1 MAAKRKPDSR
11 FDLPSVIRGL
21 IERLIEDDWI
31 RFRSA
36 DGADVYYVIGADAWG
51 REVEQGRSANMEIR
65 ASSKVSILGE
75 HLVRAAI
82 AAAASDKYVK
92 RAGERLE
99 KSGITVEQVTTFLAH
114 PRGGNDRTQDS
125 IFPPSSGNGLDAIIG
140 HRCGFRRYWTWKSR
154 RRRLGR
160 PGVAPE
166 IRELIRNMSRANP
179 LWGAPRVH
187 GELAKL
193 GISIS
198 QAAVSKYMVRHR
210 TPPSHTWRSFLDNHA
225 KDLVSL
231 DFFTLPTATFRVL
244 FVFIVLRHERRR
256 IVHFNVTEHPSAEW
270 TAQQMVDAFPWD
282 TAPRYLVRDRDQTYG
297 AYFDSRVD
305 GLGIE
310 QVLTAPRSPWQNPFV
325 ERMIGSIRRE
335 CLDHVIV
342 LDERHLKR
350 ILRKYVDYYHSCRT
364 HLSLEKDAQQALH
377 ERRLNPEDPL
387 VHHSDRGVQY
397 VSTRYTEPIL
407 GVYVLLYHLV
417 RYAS

>member
-1 MAAKRKPDSR
+1 M
-11 FDLPSVIRGL
+11 
-21 IERLIEDDWI
+21 
-31 RFRSA
+31 
-36 DGADVYYVIGADAWG
+36 
-51 REVEQGRSANMEIR
+51 
-65 ASSKVSILGE
+65 
-75 HLVRAAI
+75 
-82 AAAASDKYVK
+82 
-92 RAGERLE
+92 
-99 KSGITVEQVTTFLAH
+99 
-114 PRGGNDRTQDS
+114 
-125 IFPPSSGNGLDAIIG
+125 
-140 HRCGFRRYWTWKSR
+140 
-154 RRRLGR
+154 
-160 PGVAPE
+160 
-166 IRELIRNMSRANP
+166 
-179 LWGAPRVH
+179 H

-225 KDLVSL
+225 NDLVSL

-297 AYFDSRVD
+297 AYFDTRVD

-310 QVLTAPRSPWQNPFV
+310 QVLTAPRSPWQNPLV

-342 LDERHLKR
+342 LDERRLKR

-364 HLSLEKDAQQALH
+364 HLSLEKDAPEPRRVESPAMGKVRAIPKVGGLHHYLHSTRRCLSRSARDGYGTSRQLTPIPLSRVDADPRNVLH
-377 ERRLNPEDPL
+377 EDDPSILVAGSSLISRSSSLWKGQASFSGFVSNRDFRR
-387 VHHSDRGVQY
+387 
-397 VSTRYTEPIL
+397 TRL
-407 GVYVLLYHLV
+407 
-417 RYAS
+417 RQRR

>member
-1 MAAKRKPDSR
+1 M
-11 FDLPSVIRGL
+11 
-21 IERLIEDDWI
+21 
-31 RFRSA
+31 
-36 DGADVYYVIGADAWG
+36 
-51 REVEQGRSANMEIR
+51 
-65 ASSKVSILGE
+65 
-75 HLVRAAI
+75 
-82 AAAASDKYVK
+82 
-92 RAGERLE
+92 
-99 KSGITVEQVTTFLAH
+99 
-114 PRGGNDRTQDS
+114 
-125 IFPPSSGNGLDAIIG
+125 
-140 HRCGFRRYWTWKSR
+140 
-154 RRRLGR
+154 
-160 PGVAPE
+160 
-166 IRELIRNMSRANP
+166 
-179 LWGAPRVH
+179 H
-187 GELAKL
+187 GELVKL

-210 TPPSHTWRSFLDNHA
+210 TPPSHTWRSFLDNHVN
-225 KDLVSL
+225 DLVSL

-364 HLSLEKDAQQALH
+364 HLSLEKDAPEPRRVESPAMGKVRAIPKVGGLPFHKLELREISELPATRMLGSSSCRTFRGSASALLQGYRCKLARSPVAVPSGSAQAAAC
-377 ERRLNPEDPL
+377 R
-387 VHHSDRGVQY
+387 V
-397 VSTRYTEPIL
+397 
-407 GVYVLLYHLV
+407 
-417 RYAS
+417 